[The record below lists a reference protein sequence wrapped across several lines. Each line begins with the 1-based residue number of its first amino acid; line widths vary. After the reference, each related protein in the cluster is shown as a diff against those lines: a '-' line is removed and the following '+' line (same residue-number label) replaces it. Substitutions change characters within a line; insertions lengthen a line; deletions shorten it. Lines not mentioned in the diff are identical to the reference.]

1 MNIVIFGATGG
12 TGRHIIEQALDQ
24 GHKVTAFDRNPAALT
39 LEHPNL
45 SFIKGDVF
53 NQAEVDAA
61 VAGQDGRM
69 AVICVLGVRPTTQAP
84 VCSTGTENIL
94 AAMPKAGLKR
104 FICQTAFVVAALD
117 GERKEV
123 SWVLPLMLTLFPK
136 TKAMFADKVRQ
147 EQIVRQSDLDWIIIR
162 PARLIDGPQKGTYKV
177 GNHLSIDMN
186 AKITRADVADFI
198 LKQVSDNSYVHQ
210 VPRIS
215 Y

>member
-1 MNIVIFGATGG
+1 
-12 TGRHIIEQALDQ
+12 
-24 GHKVTAFDRNPAALT
+24 
-39 LEHPNL
+39 
-45 SFIKGDVF
+45 
-53 NQAEVDAA
+53 
-61 VAGQDGRM
+61 M

-84 VCSTGTENIL
+84 VCSTGTENII
-94 AAMPKAGLKR
+94 AAMQKAGLKR

>member
-45 SFIKGDVF
+45 SFIEGDVF

-84 VCSTGTENIL
+84 VCSTGTENII
-94 AAMPKAGLKR
+94 AAMQKAG
-104 FICQTAFVVAALD
+104 
-117 GERKEV
+117 
-123 SWVLPLMLTLFPK
+123 
-136 TKAMFADKVRQ
+136 
-147 EQIVRQSDLDWIIIR
+147 
-162 PARLIDGPQKGTYKV
+162 
-177 GNHLSIDMN
+177 
-186 AKITRADVADFI
+186 
-198 LKQVSDNSYVHQ
+198 
-210 VPRIS
+210 
-215 Y
+215 

>member
-12 TGRHIIEQALDQ
+12 TGRHLIEQALAQ
-24 GHKVTAFDRNPAALT
+24 GHKVAAFDRNPAALT
-39 LEHPNL
+39 LEHPDL
-45 SFIKGDVF
+45 SIIKGDVF
-53 NQAEVDAA
+53 NQDEVDAA
-61 VAGQDGRM
+61 VAGQD

-84 VCSTGTENIL
+84 VCSTGTENIIT
-94 AAMPKAGLKR
+94 AMQKVGSKR

-123 SWVLPLMLTLFPK
+123 SWVLPLMLSLFPK

-147 EQIVRQSDLDWIIIR
+147 EQIVRQSDLDWVIIR
-162 PARLIDGPQKGTYKV
+162 PARLIDGPQRGKYKV